1 MVVDLTT
8 TNVLLGIMAVVSL
21 LEGIALIVAGMMGMR
36 MYRQLSEQIQAVEQR
51 HLVPLTN
58 HVLPLIDD
66 AKKLAV
72 QASPVI
78 DEAKVVMQSVQR
90 MAERAEH
97 SLARMDEAVQGTID
111 TAEHAVDRV
120 QTGARR
126 TAGTLVGVV
135 RGVRTAIET
144 FLTDQP
150 NGAHGHHTPTA
161 STMAGSDMPRTATGP
176 QTPPRSHVVYPDGPP
191 YPGSNVGPT
200 SRTS

>member
-1 MVVDLTT
+1 MVDLTT

-21 LEGIALIVAGMMGMR
+21 LEALTLVIAGVYGMR
-36 MYRQLSEQIQAVEQR
+36 MYRQLSEQIQAMEQR

-58 HVLPLIDD
+58 HTLPLIDD
-66 AKKLAV
+66 AKKLAE

-78 DEAKVVMQSVQR
+78 EEAKVVMQSVQR
-90 MAERAEH
+90 MSERVEH
-97 SLARMDEAVQGTID
+97 SLSRMDEAVQGTID

-126 TAGTLVGVV
+126 TAGTVVGVV

-144 FLTDQP
+144 FLTDHP
-150 NGAHGHHTPTA
+150 NGANGRRATA
-161 STMAGSDMPRTATGP
+161 ASDRPRPPAA

-191 YPGSNVGPT
+191 YPGTVPRPD
-200 SRTS
+200 RT

>member
-8 TNVLLGIMAVVSL
+8 TNILLGIMAVVSL
-21 LEGIALIVAGMMGMR
+21 IEGLALVAAGIMGMR
-36 MYRQLSEQIQAVEQR
+36 MYRQVTEQIQAVEQR

-58 HVLPLIDD
+58 HVLPLLDD
-66 AKKLAV
+66 AKKLTT

-90 MAERAEH
+90 MAERVEH
-97 SLARMDEAVQGTID
+97 SLSRIDNSVQGTID

-120 QTGARR
+120 QVGARK

-150 NGAHGHHTPTA
+150 NGAGSRYAPPTP
-161 STMAGSDMPRTATGP
+161 DMPRRPATSSP

-191 YPGSNVGPT
+191 YPGNNVPPSG
-200 SRTS
+200 RTS

>member
-8 TNVLLGIMAVVSL
+8 TNILLGIMAVVSA
-21 LEGIALIVAGMMGMR
+21 LEGLLLIGAGIMGLR
-36 MYRQLSEQIQAVEQR
+36 MYRQVTEQIQAIEQR

-58 HVLPLIDD
+58 HVTPLLDE
-66 AKKLAV
+66 AKKLTT

-90 MAERAEH
+90 MAERVEH
-97 SLARMDEAVQGTID
+97 SLSRIDDSVQGTIN

-120 QTGARR
+120 QVGARR
-126 TAGTLVGVV
+126 TAGTVVGVV

-150 NGAHGHHTPTA
+150 NGARGHYAAPA
-161 STMAGSDMPRTATGP
+161 PDMPRRAPMTSP
-176 QTPPRSHVVYPDGPP
+176 QVPPRSHVVYPDGPP
-191 YPGSNVGPT
+191 YPGNNVPPSG
-200 SRTS
+200 RTS